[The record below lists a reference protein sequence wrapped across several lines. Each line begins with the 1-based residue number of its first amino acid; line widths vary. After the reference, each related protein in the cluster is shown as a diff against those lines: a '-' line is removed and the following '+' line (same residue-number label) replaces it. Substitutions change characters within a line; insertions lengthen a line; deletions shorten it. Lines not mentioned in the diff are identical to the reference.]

1 VYFFLPFCIPL
12 WDIRRLLRTKSS
24 QTMFYKPAIKLV
36 KQRRT
41 SGGVIGLIKNE
52 YEGDQVWP
60 WTISFSFFLFLNF
73 FIIYFVLYKTL
84 IHRDV
89 VYTCAYT
96 PSEKVPY
103 YTALDTDDGTS
114 LTTVRYRLG
123 VDFPLVT
130 RRLSAPR
137 LYTTAL
143 PSFSLILHNPHST
156 PRWQEWERC
165 VSLARS

>member
-1 VYFFLPFCIPL
+1 
-12 WDIRRLLRTKSS
+12 
-24 QTMFYKPAIKLV
+24 M
-36 KQRRT
+36 
-41 SGGVIGLIKNE
+41 
-52 YEGDQVWP
+52 
-60 WTISFSFFLFLNF
+60 
-73 FIIYFVLYKTL
+73 
-84 IHRDV
+84 DV

-96 PSEKVPY
+96 LSENVPY

-123 VDFPLVT
+123 IDFPSVT

-156 PRWQEWERC
+156 PR
-165 VSLARS
+165 